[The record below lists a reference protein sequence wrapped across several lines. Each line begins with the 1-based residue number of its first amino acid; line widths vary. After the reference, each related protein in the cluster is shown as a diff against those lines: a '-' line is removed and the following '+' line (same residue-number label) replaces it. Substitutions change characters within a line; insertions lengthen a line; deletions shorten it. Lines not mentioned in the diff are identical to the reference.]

1 MEEIKEASKLYVLS
15 LFLEIS
21 SGYAVMDVVVG
32 VELRLLVRSSL
43 LFGDSDFFDFLLM
56 CFELLHLYLY

>member
-1 MEEIKEASKLYVLS
+1 MEEIEEASKLYVLS

-32 VELRLLVRSSL
+32 VELGGCL
-43 LFGDSDFFDFLLM
+43 SDFFDFLLM